1 MIADIHKPDISTLV
15 RRGHFYFGWAV
26 LEIPIGILPQN
37 RLSSFA
43 IPLGVPPP
51 VSKMI
56 SFDRTFCGFEDAIAL
71 VKAALQ
77 NWSLPA
83 SRPAYLWTDL
93 LPLELTDKN
102 AASLNRSDVL
112 ITDREMGVV
121 HDPLPVLNPLT
132 LHVHSY

>member
-1 MIADIHKPDISTLV
+1 
-15 RRGHFYFGWAV
+15 
-26 LEIPIGILPQN
+26 
-37 RLSSFA
+37 
-43 IPLGVPPP
+43 
-51 VSKMI
+51 MI